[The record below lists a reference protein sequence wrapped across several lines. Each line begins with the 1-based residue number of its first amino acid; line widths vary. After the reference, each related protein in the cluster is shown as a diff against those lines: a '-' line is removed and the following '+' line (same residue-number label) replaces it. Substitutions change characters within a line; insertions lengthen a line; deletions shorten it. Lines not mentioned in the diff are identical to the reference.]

1 MGWSESADQ
10 FVHYLGVVFVFE
22 GMDSFGQFFRCVV
35 FEDFGAG
42 LEDDVAAVVLF
53 VYVVNGDARFLFAG
67 FDHGTVYVH
76 AVHAFAPVGWQQG
89 GVDVDDALFEP
100 AGDLGRYQAEKSG
113 QDDEVDLVF
122 LQFVQDFSAVQILPG
137 EDYGGYGI
145 FGGTFQYA
153 GARVVRKDQGDVRG
167 IGLAEVVDEVF
178 CIGARARGENGDT
191 FHLFLVGID
200 KLRQIDRT
208 KKQKKSGINKR
219 RVKIF

>member
-1 MGWSESADQ
+1 
-10 FVHYLGVVFVFE
+10 
-22 GMDSFGQFFRCVV
+22 MDSFGQFFRCVV

-89 GVDVDDALFEP
+89 GVDVDDALFVP

-122 LQFVQDFSAVQILPG
+122 LQFFQDFSAVQILP
-137 EDYGGYGI
+137 EKTTV
-145 FGGTFQYA
+145 GTEYLA
-153 GARVVRKDQGDVRG
+153 ARSNT
-167 IGLAEVVDEVF
+167 
-178 CIGARARGENGDT
+178 RARGLSERIRAMSAESDWR
-191 FHLFLVGID
+191 
-200 KLRQIDRT
+200 K
-208 KKQKKSGINKR
+208 
-219 RVKIF
+219 